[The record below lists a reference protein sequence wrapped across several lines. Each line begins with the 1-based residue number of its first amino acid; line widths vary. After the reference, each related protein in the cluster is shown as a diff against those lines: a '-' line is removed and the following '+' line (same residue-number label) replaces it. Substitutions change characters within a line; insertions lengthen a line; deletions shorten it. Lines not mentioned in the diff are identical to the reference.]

1 MLIVH
6 GRVGS
11 GLCHGKCL
19 GNFSKLF
26 GFHFSRVW
34 FVVVVRVCFVFWVAE
49 EAREEEGF
57 LASLSKEK
65 GKQGIA
71 WREETG
77 INSGASQIRRAS
89 GSRRFEVTVCM
100 VETVWIIF
108 KYFLLITDEEA
119 LGFERE
125 QSTSVFIIIHILQ
138 WKYVFS
144 KLASVDRR
152 LTKKSQTA
160 GVTGRQTDA
169 AGRIHET

>member
-34 FVVVVRVCFVFWVAE
+34 FVVVVVRVCFVFWVAE

-100 VETVWIIF
+100 VET
-108 KYFLLITDEEA
+108 
-119 LGFERE
+119 E